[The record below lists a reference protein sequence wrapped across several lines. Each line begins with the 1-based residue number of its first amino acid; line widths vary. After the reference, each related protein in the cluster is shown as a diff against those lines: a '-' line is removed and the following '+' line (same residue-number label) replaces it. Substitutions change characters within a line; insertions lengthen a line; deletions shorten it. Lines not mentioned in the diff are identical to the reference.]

1 MIENSENVDVDDKID
16 LLTSLVSGNNNKL
29 RDIRIRRSSIFDQQ
43 QEDRDKQRSDY
54 LTEISKINDS
64 WIENPK
70 LMSDQQKRGFLSDYV
85 SKAKSIGLKKTAEFL
100 VPCLVNAF
108 NSDEV
113 VHPDI
118 YDQHATLMFA
128 NMGGLI
134 EYLAKEGRKISSKNS
149 DCTS

>member
-1 MIENSENVDVDDKID
+1 M
-16 LLTSLVSGNNNKL
+16 

-43 QEDRDKQRSDY
+43 QEDRDLLRSDY
-54 LTEISKINDS
+54 LSLISKINDS

-70 LMSDQQKRGFLSDYV
+70 LMSDIQKRAFLSDYAT
-85 SKAKSIGLKKTAEFL
+85 KAKSIGLKKTAEML

-118 YDQHATLMFA
+118 YD
-128 NMGGLI
+128 
-134 EYLAKEGRKISSKNS
+134 
-149 DCTS
+149 